1 MSGKE
6 KERKRKANA
15 VSEKKEII
23 FLGTG
28 SAFPARS
35 YNACYAIR
43 AGNLLWLT
51 DGGGGNG
58 IFPALAD
65 SEINPGELHH
75 IFLSHSHTDHIFGIV
90 WIVRKIV
97 HLRMQGL
104 YPDTLYIYANSE
116 AENALR
122 EICRLTFLESYF
134 RTFLQV
140 AEFRPAN
147 HGDSYRIGDI
157 QMEFFDVGSENVSQ
171 SGFRMHLPDGK
182 TIVGLGDEALT
193 RNNMSEA
200 SGADVLI
207 CGAFCRY
214 ADRDLYKPYEKHH
227 WTVKDVAE
235 IASEINVATLILI
248 HSEDHTPNK
257 PDAYRAEAAEYFR
270 GPVLIPHDGET
281 YFID

>member
-6 KERKRKANA
+6 KNG
-15 VSEKKEII
+15 EII

-28 SAFPARS
+28 SAFPSQS

-43 AGNLLWLT
+43 SAGLLWLT

-58 IFPALAD
+58 IFPALAAAG
-65 SEINPGELHH
+65 INPADLHH
-75 IFLSHSHTDHIFGIV
+75 IFLSHPHTDHIFGMV

-116 AENALR
+116 AAHALR
-122 EICRLTFLESYF
+122 EICRLTFLDSYF
-134 RTFLQV
+134 QTFLRV

-147 HGDSYRIGDI
+147 PGDSYRLGDVGI
-157 QMEFFDVGSENVSQ
+157 EFFDVGSENVRQ
-171 SGFRMHLPDGK
+171 SGFRMLLPDGK

-193 RNNMSEA
+193 HKNMMEV
-200 SGADVLI
+200 SGADILI

-214 ADRDLYKPYEKHH
+214 ADREIYKPYEKHH

-235 IASEINVATLILI
+235 LASEVNVGTLILI
-248 HSEDHTPNK
+248 HSEDLTQNK
-257 PDAYRAEAAEYFR
+257 PDAYCAEAELSFQ
-270 GPVLIPHDGET
+270 GQIFVPLDGET
-281 YFID
+281 YSID